1 MAKQRIKEEVGS
13 MEQDPAWP
21 GNGEIRTPGRS
32 IYLGNETFEVS
43 RTFSPE
49 QHQFSLKKKK
59 KLNAGSVM
67 E

>member
-32 IYLGNETFEVS
+32 IYLEM
-43 RTFSPE
+43 
-49 QHQFSLKKKK
+49 
-59 KLNAGSVM
+59 KLLRLAEHSHLSNINFL
-67 E
+67 